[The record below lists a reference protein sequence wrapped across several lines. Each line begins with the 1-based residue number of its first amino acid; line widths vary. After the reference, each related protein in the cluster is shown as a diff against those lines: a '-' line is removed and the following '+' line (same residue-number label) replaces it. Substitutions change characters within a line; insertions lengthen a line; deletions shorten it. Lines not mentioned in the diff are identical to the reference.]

1 MQPRFGVTQLG
12 LAWLMGVALV
22 CTGVVTPVSAQNVA
36 DPFGDAAAAA
46 PIVDTATPE
55 AELPVDP
62 ATAAAFD
69 QAAAAFASD
78 PDVQTLLETNPTT
91 PAELLRGVNVLIE
104 LRKTPAARPLMSRL
118 AAANLDDEQLAALV
132 EQHGAAVFLRLARL
146 PELQPMGSAFSA
158 RALDASQR
166 LARDP
171 ERLRAAIDSLADASR
186 PKRRAAMRTLRAGGT
201 TGALLLIE
209 VLTDPART
217 ELHST
222 ARAALV
228 GVGETAMPIVI
239 GALESKNP
247 ALVSQLVE
255 VLGRFLASEPAV
267 KLAPADPLSLLLAL
281 AVDPASDAS
290 VRQAARASLEL
301 LDISIPLPAQV
312 ADQLARRASQLF
324 QASQLTSDIA
334 SNLPVSVWH
343 WDPTKPG
350 LLEETISRR
359 QAELDV
365 AATLA
370 EYANRLEPGDRLIR
384 RIYLET
390 RLAAA
395 GRRAGLDRE
404 LPPDATAAA
413 SDLGVDALVD
423 LLAYVSADGD
433 VTAAI
438 AAARL
443 LGEQA
448 TADILEA
455 EGARPAPLVRA
466 LRHSDP
472 RLRYAALD
480 AVLKL
485 APARRFMGDSFV
497 PEALA
502 RFVGTSGQPTAL
514 VVDSRGD
521 VGRSIAAMLGELGYS
536 ANSTVDGR
544 ELFQLAAD
552 ATDCELVLIS
562 ATLYNNMAPE
572 LLDQLRKDGRTAR
585 LPVAVYATSDA
596 LPRAERIV
604 RGDARAMAIVRPGD
618 SSSLQ
623 FQVAELLT
631 RSHEELP
638 DQRERD
644 LVATGALGWLDR
656 LSAEPQRVFDL
667 TSTEPALRRALDN
680 PALATKATEVLSRF
694 LTPSSQRSLVNLA
707 SRSGAPIELRQA
719 AAAAFCASV
728 GRHGTRLTS
737 AEILLQYDEYHA
749 HGDRDAQAREVL
761 GSILDCIERRVA
773 AVDSATPLGG
783 SEASAE

>member
-1 MQPRFGVTQLG
+1 MQLRIVLTKPG
-12 LAWLMGVALV
+12 LAWLMAVTLIFSVAAM
-22 CTGVVTPVSAQNVA
+22 PVLAQDVA
-36 DPFGDAAAAA
+36 DPFGDAPAAA
-46 PIVDTATPE
+46 PVE
-55 AELPVDP
+55 AAAPDAASAVDP

-69 QAAAAFASD
+69 QAAAALATD

-91 PAELLRGVNVLIE
+91 PSQLLRGVNVLVD
-104 LRKTPAARPLMSRL
+104 LRKGPAGRPLMSRL

-132 EQHGAAVFLRLARL
+132 EQYGAAVFLRLARL
-146 PELQPMGSAFSA
+146 PELQPMGAAFSA
-158 RALDASQR
+158 RALDASRR
-166 LARDP
+166 LASDP
-171 ERLRAAIDSLADASR
+171 GRLQAATESLADPDRA
-186 PKRRAAMRTLRAGGT
+186 KRRAAMRTLRAGGT
-201 TGALLLIE
+201 TAAQQLLAILA
-209 VLTDPART
+209 DPTRA
-217 ELHST
+217 ELHPAVRT
-222 ARAALV
+222 ALV
-228 GVGETAMPIVI
+228 GVGETAMPIVM
-239 GALESKNP
+239 GAMESQDP

-267 KLAPADPLSLLLAL
+267 KLAPADPVPLLLAL
-281 AVDPASDAS
+281 AVDPASDDS
-290 VRQAARASLEL
+290 VRQAARSSLEL
-301 LDISIPLPAQV
+301 IEVSIPAPSQV
-312 ADQLARRASQLF
+312 AEHLARRATQHFQSSQ
-324 QASQLTSDIA
+324 STSDAA
-334 SNLPVSVWH
+334 SDLPVTVWH
-343 WDPTKPG
+343 WDPANSG
-350 LLEETISRR
+350 LLQETISRR

-365 AATLA
+365 AASLA
-370 EYANRLEPGDRLIR
+370 EYANRLEPGDKQIR

-404 LPPDATAAA
+404 LPPEATVVA

-423 LLAYVSADGD
+423 LLAHVPADGD

-443 LGEQA
+443 LGDHA
-448 TADILEA
+448 TADILEPD
-455 EGARPAPLVRA
+455 GARPAPLVRA

-536 ANSTVDGR
+536 ATSTVDGR
-544 ELFQLAAD
+544 DLFKLAAE
-552 ATDCELVLIS
+552 ATDCELILIS
-562 ATLYNNMAPE
+562 ATLYNNRAPD

-585 LPVAVYATSDA
+585 LPVSVYATSEA
-596 LPRAERIV
+596 MPRAERLV

-618 SSSLQ
+618 ASSLQ
-623 FQVAELLT
+623 FQIAELLA

-644 LVATGALGWLDR
+644 QVAAGALGWLDR

-667 TSTEPALRRALDN
+667 TNTEPALHRALDN

-694 LTPSSQRSLVNLA
+694 LTPSSQRNLVNLA

-728 GRHGTRLTS
+728 GRNGTRLTS

-749 HGDRDAQAREVL
+749 HGDHDAQAREVL

-783 SEASAE
+783 SEALAE